1 MKDVELIASKN
12 YIFRDNPGSPKGIP
26 DGAPQSM
33 KGDECASGPGAQTVE
48 IIPCEIFEF
57 HFKS

>member
-12 YIFRDNPGSPKGIP
+12 YIFMDKPGSPKVIP

-33 KGDECASGPGAQTVE
+33 KGEECASVPGALTME

-57 HFKS
+57 HFNS